1 MKQVMEPQNRPQR
14 KSPLA
19 MKCTVN
25 RAALKP
31 NAGTSVYIAVDL
43 TPSAAV
49 IAGRVRSI
57 SLAIDSSG
65 SMDGEKIDQA
75 KEAALAL
82 LKQLRPTDEISIV
95 SFSDTVTVQLP
106 MSKVG
111 NSREVAAAVKAISVS
126 GLTSMYAGLDAAF
139 QQARRGAQEAGTVNR
154 VILLTDGNPTVGKT
168 DGREFVSLAQNMRE
182 AGITITAIGIGT
194 DYNESLLQKVAES
207 AGGLWHHIDAGKGD
221 LPQVFQDQAAQMAG
235 TVVSNPEL
243 KVSIMPGSEL
253 ADAYSVRPVLNRLPR
268 PKLEGGAFT
277 VPLRDLIAGEQQT
290 LVFRIGV
297 PARPAGKATLL
308 RFSLVEVT
316 QDVEVGFTDD
326 PPLSSVE
333 TNPYPRTLLRSAE
346 ATVLMQRAVQTREAT
361 AMQRAETIMKTLASD
376 AGAAAA
382 VRANPALNEVMTT
395 MRDAQATVARSGL
408 QLSESAKKD
417 FLQATTI
424 IGKKKPKR

>member
-1 MKQVMEPQNRPQR
+1 MKQALETQNRPAKR
-14 KSPLA
+14 SPFA
-19 MKCTVN
+19 MQCTVN
-25 RAALKP
+25 RAHLKP
-31 NAGTSVYIAVDL
+31 NSGTSVYVAVDL
-43 TPSAAV
+43 TPSAAA
-49 IAGRVRSI
+49 IAGRNRSI

-75 KEAALAL
+75 KAAALGL
-82 LKQLRPTDEISIV
+82 LKQLRPTDQISIV

-106 MSKVG
+106 MSRVG
-111 NSREVAAAVKAISVS
+111 NSREIAAAVKAISVS
-126 GLTSMYAGLDAAF
+126 GLTSMYAGLEAAF
-139 QQARRGAQEAGTVNR
+139 QQARRGAQEAGIVNR

-253 ADAYSVRPVLNRLPR
+253 ADAYSVKPVLNRLPR
-268 PKLEGGAFT
+268 PKFDGAAYT

-297 PARPAGKATLL
+297 PARPAGKAALL
-308 RFSLVEVT
+308 RFSLVEVA
-316 QDVEVGFTDD
+316 QSVEVTFTDD
-326 PPLSSVE
+326 PRLSSVE
-333 TNPYPRTLLRSAE
+333 TNPYPRTLLSSAE
-346 ATVLMQRAVQTREAT
+346 ATVLMQRAVQTKEAS
-361 AMQRAETIMKTLASD
+361 ALQKAETIMRTLATD
-376 AGAAAA
+376 AGTATAL
-382 VRANPALNEVMTT
+382 RANATLNEVVTT

-408 QLSESAKKD
+408 QLSESAKKE
-417 FLQATTI
+417 FLQATTV